1 MAETGLSVN
10 LEPGMIMQRIL
21 FIYLKFMFFFGSYHV
36 YFGNVAW
43 LWEKNKGIY
52 EWIFVIF
59 VLHDCLSH
67 IDFLR

>member
-36 YFGNVAW
+36 YFDNVAR
-43 LWEKNKGIY
+43 LWEKNKGIL
-52 EWIFVIF
+52 IRVNLRDF
-59 VLHDCLSH
+59 CSARLS
-67 IDFLR
+67 LSY

>member
-21 FIYLKFMFFFGSYHV
+21 FIYLKFMFFFGSYRV
-36 YFGNVAW
+36 YFGNVAR

-52 EWIFVIF
+52 E
-59 VLHDCLSH
+59 
-67 IDFLR
+67 